1 MPGIISFALCLLA
14 GIGLGMLFYGGLWF
28 TVRALPRSEHPMAL
42 AFASFSARTGVVLTG
57 FVLVTGH
64 RWHNAVLC
72 LLGFVLA
79 RTLLGW
85 WIPTQNAAGRTP
97 G

>member
-1 MPGIISFALCLLA
+1 MPGIILFALCVLA

-28 TVRALPRSEHPMAL
+28 TVRALPRSDHPVAL
-42 AFASFSARTGVVLTG
+42 AFASFSARTVVVLTG
-57 FVLVTGH
+57 FVLVTAH
-64 RWHNAVLC
+64 HWQNAVLC

-79 RTLLGW
+79 RILLGW
-85 WIPTQNAAGRTP
+85 WIPTQNAARRTS